1 MLRTSM
7 PASQMSQRV
16 GSPDDNNATDCL
28 SKEVR
33 PIRL

>member
-7 PASQMSQRV
+7 PASQLSQRV
-16 GSPDDNNATDCL
+16 VCPDDNDATDCL